1 MCGRSTAAPFSSP
14 AGRARAALSP
24 IDLAFASS
32 SWRVVTRSYLEA
44 TTMIIGHLRL
54 VTFLVGIPRAQAD
67 DHPAAEVT
75 LSRGKAFK
83 TVTEQLD

>member
-1 MCGRSTAAPFSSP
+1 
-14 AGRARAALSP
+14 
-24 IDLAFASS
+24 
-32 SWRVVTRSYLEA
+32 VVTRGYLEA

-54 VTFLVGIPRAQAD
+54 VTLLVGIPRAQAD

-83 TVTEQLD
+83 Q